1 MTLNGEE
8 EERQPSEIITEVSR
22 AESKSE
28 RKNLNEKT
36 QRERGWQQQKY
47 NKRSL

>member
-28 RKNLNEKT
+28 RKNS
-36 QRERGWQQQKY
+36 
-47 NKRSL
+47 KRARVAAAEVQ

>member
-22 AESKSE
+22 AESKYE
-28 RKNLNEKT
+28 RKKLK
-36 QRERGWQQQKY
+36 ERVRVAAAEVQ
-47 NKRSL
+47 